1 MVKFTI
7 NPVVDQ
13 AQEFIEIANDFSNPL
28 DLVRE
33 GISNA
38 FDAHARKIT
47 IEFEVI
53 KKYGESVLQ
62 IRITDDGTGMDREG
76 LQSFFDLGNS
86 LRRNDPTTIGEKGHG
101 TKVYLNSSEINVR
114 TSQGGKTY
122 VANMVDPY
130 RTLFDRKIPVV
141 EVEEQETPSDPPGTS
156 IMILGYNRNRR
167 ELFTHEILKD
177 HILWFT
183 KFGSIETAFGR
194 EQHKHVSLALKGL
207 GKSDFD
213 QMEFGHYFPPAS
225 KTIQELFEEHL
236 ADAPKYYCRKI
247 AKEGQLKNFPE
258 ITYQAIFAIEGNRI
272 KQQYNSMLRRQGY
285 APPDGAYTVQE
296 RYGLWL
302 CKDFIP
308 VQRQNEW
315 IGTRGSEFTKFH
327 AFFNCQEFRLTAN
340 RGSLN
345 NTPTEVLQDIQREI
359 ENIYSQISDSQ
370 DWKDM
375 SWLDNQADAYRS
387 TDKETKDFEWRKK
400 KFNQSNVAQFE
411 GHSIVAPSSE
421 SGLYGVVIQL
431 VTIRPDIF
439 PFEILDYNTHTG
451 IDVIV
456 KSDYTAP
463 IHQAKLYYAEFKY
476 ILSNELNH
484 SFRNLFSIVCWETS
498 VKHGDT
504 ITDINGETRIMRIVG
519 PVASEDCTKY
529 FLDNPSAAHKI
540 QVYVLKDL
548 LRERYTVEFRPRTE
562 AATV

>member
-302 CKDFIP
+302 C
-308 VQRQNEW
+308 
-315 IGTRGSEFTKFH
+315 
-327 AFFNCQEFRLTAN
+327 
-340 RGSLN
+340 
-345 NTPTEVLQDIQREI
+345 
-359 ENIYSQISDSQ
+359 
-370 DWKDM
+370 
-375 SWLDNQADAYRS
+375 
-387 TDKETKDFEWRKK
+387 
-400 KFNQSNVAQFE
+400 
-411 GHSIVAPSSE
+411 
-421 SGLYGVVIQL
+421 
-431 VTIRPDIF
+431 
-439 PFEILDYNTHTG
+439 
-451 IDVIV
+451 
-456 KSDYTAP
+456 
-463 IHQAKLYYAEFKY
+463 
-476 ILSNELNH
+476 
-484 SFRNLFSIVCWETS
+484 
-498 VKHGDT
+498 
-504 ITDINGETRIMRIVG
+504 
-519 PVASEDCTKY
+519 
-529 FLDNPSAAHKI
+529 
-540 QVYVLKDL
+540 
-548 LRERYTVEFRPRTE
+548 
-562 AATV
+562 